1 MATFFH
7 SSDLLGVRASRF
19 VKAWSWIAPSCRRN
33 PMKIGGSICMW
44 FWAES
49 LRWLTCFWSARLRA
63 RCWNV
68 GLLKSPNTEKTQGS
82 FASIT
87 LGLVT
92 VVVFL
97 DVTSVYQAFLTSA
110 SLAAEKLMRSYPRM
124 EALRKKIEE
133 MVQKSE
139 RCVVPR

>member
-1 MATFFH
+1 M
-7 SSDLLGVRASRF
+7 
-19 VKAWSWIAPSCRRN
+19 
-33 PMKIGGSICMW
+33 
-44 FWAES
+44 
-49 LRWLTCFWSARLRA
+49 
-63 RCWNV
+63 